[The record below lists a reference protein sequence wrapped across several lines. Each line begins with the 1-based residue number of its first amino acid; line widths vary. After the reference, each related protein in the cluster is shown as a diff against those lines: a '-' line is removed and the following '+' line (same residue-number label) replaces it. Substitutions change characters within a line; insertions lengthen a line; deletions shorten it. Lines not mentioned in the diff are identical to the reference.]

1 MFSDCSTLAELNAAR
16 IQAAGTM
23 DIITV
28 NNAYNAR
35 RAEILQARSN
45 FTRITPVF
53 VTIAEPVKY
62 SAVPVAGY
70 SQEPGVIQFTPSGFL
85 I

>member
-1 MFSDCSTLAELNAAR
+1 MFESCTTLAELNAAR
-16 IQAAGTM
+16 IQAASDT

-35 RAEILQARSN
+35 RAEILQARAN

-53 VTIAEPVKY
+53 VTIPEPVKY
-62 SAVPVAGY
+62 SGVPVAGY
-70 SQEPGVIQFTPSGFL
+70 SQEEGVIKLTPAGFL
-85 I
+85 V